1 MPETVESLLSLNP
14 LMPND
19 EQSVKGSLSGLS
31 GQELPLK
38 TRTLLTDCPF
48 TYYPFAKQTLASSI
62 FSERYQ
68 DSTFAH
74 VVKLDSAT
82 PIEDGDDGGEACL
95 GAIVDPG
102 YILTT
107 KRCASLQPQ
116 TISFHNDS
124 LPRRG
129 VQSTRYH
136 LTADV
141 ALLQLKTRLR

>member
-1 MPETVESLLSLNP
+1 M
-14 LMPND
+14 
-19 EQSVKGSLSGLS
+19 
-31 GQELPLK
+31 
-38 TRTLLTDCPF
+38 
-48 TYYPFAKQTLASSI
+48 ASSI

-74 VVKLDSAT
+74 VVKLDTA
-82 PIEDGDDGGEACL
+82 IAEGDDGGEACL

-107 KRCASLQPQ
+107 KRCASQQPQ
-116 TISFHNDS
+116 TISFHNAS